1 MKSTTA
7 RRLLALVL
15 VLLALPVVAAA
26 EASTWTVDRTHSD
39 VAFQVRHF
47 LTPVRGEFNDF
58 DGVVVYDPENPAA
71 SRVEVTVQAASIDTD
86 NERRDGHL
94 RSDDFFAAETH
105 PTLTFKSKK
114 VEQGADG
121 LAVTGDLTI
130 RGVTKEVTVPVEV
143 LGVMGDKA
151 GFQTEFTVDRKEFGV
166 LWNRAL
172 DQGGSLLGDEVRI
185 VLTIEADREKPPE
198 PAAATG
204 G

>member
-1 MKSTTA
+1 MKSTT
-7 RRLLALVL
+7 RRFLALVL

-151 GFQTEFTVDRKEFGV
+151 GFSTRFVVDRLDYGV
-166 LWNRAL
+166 SWNNVL
-172 DQGGSLLGDEVRI
+172 DQGGAVLGDEV
-185 VLTIEADREKPPE
+185 TIELNFELDRQKEE
-198 PAAATG
+198 VQAQG
-204 G
+204 

>member
-1 MKSTTA
+1 MKSTP

-58 DGVVVYDPENPAA
+58 EGVVVYDPENPAA

-121 LAVTGDLTI
+121 LAVTGELTI

-151 GFQTEFTVDRKEFGV
+151 GFSTRFVVDRLDYGV
-166 LWNRAL
+166 SWNNVL
-172 DQGGSLLGDEVRI
+172 DQGGAVLGDEV
-185 VLTIEADREKPPE
+185 TIDLNFELDRQKEDTQ
-198 PAAATG
+198 AQG
-204 G
+204 

>member
-1 MKSTTA
+1 MKSTTT

-151 GFQTEFTVDRKEFGV
+151 GFSTHFVVDRLDYGV
-166 LWNRAL
+166 SWNNVL
-172 DQGGSLLGDEVRI
+172 DQGGAVLGDEV
-185 VLTIEADREKPPE
+185 TIDLNFELDRQKEE
-198 PAAATG
+198 VQAQG
-204 G
+204 

>member
-1 MKSTTA
+1 MKSTN

-58 DGVVVYDPENPAA
+58 DGVVVYDPEDPAA

-151 GFQTEFTVDRKEFGV
+151 GFSTRFVIDRLDYGV
-166 LWNRAL
+166 SWNNVL
-172 DQGGSLLGDEVRI
+172 DQGGAVLGDEV
-185 VLTIEADREKPPE
+185 TIDLNFELDRQKEEAQ
-198 PAAATG
+198 AQAQG
-204 G
+204 

>member
-1 MKSTTA
+1 MKIPRSLVLA
-7 RRLLALVL
+7 LLAL
-15 VLLALPVVAAA
+15 LLLPAAA
-26 EASTWTVDRTHSD
+26 SADAVTWTVDPVHSD
-39 VAFQVRHF
+39 VAFKVRHF

-58 DGVVVYDPENPAA
+58 DGVVVYDPENPAV

-151 GFQTEFTVDRKEFGV
+151 GFATQFVLDRHDYGV
-166 LWNRAL
+166 SWNNVL
-172 DQGGSLLGDEVRI
+172 DQGGTVLGDEV
-185 VLTIEADREKPPE
+185 TIDLNFEMDRKKEEAVAE
-198 PAAATG
+198 G
-204 G
+204 